1 MSSRSAATFRPV
13 TRVCGHRPGEAGS
26 LRVELDGAQA
36 EVAIARDGSVRL
48 RAAPGELPP
57 DDAEAVGFEP
67 WRGSAAVP
75 FAEEDGRLLLAFDGA
90 EGGATVEIT
99 PQPFAVRVFD
109 REGRLVAALSD
120 LAFGPGSADGARGG
134 ADRARGGAGR
144 IAVAAAPTERFFGF
158 GEKTGS
164 LDKRGARLAF
174 RNQDANLRLDRDPLY
189 VSIPFFLA
197 FRPETAFARG
207 ILLHSI
213 APSLFDV
220 AKEDPERVVLETLT
234 GGIDVTVFPGPLP
247 ADVVRR
253 YTARTGRT
261 PLPPL
266 WALGHH
272 QSRWSYR
279 SEEEV
284 REVARELRRRRL
296 PTDVIHL
303 DIDHMDGYRVFTWD
317 RRRFRDPATLLKEL
331 GAQGFRVVTIVDP
344 GVKVDLRYPV
354 FRDGRSKDVFCRRAD
369 GGLYTLRVWPGDA
382 ALPDFNREDVRT
394 WWGEQHRPLLAA
406 GVAGIWNDMN
416 EPAGWVRELRIGR
429 VNLPYRLQDTT
440 AMRQAHPVD
449 PERKVPH
456 ELVRNVYGQQEC
468 RATRGFLEREAP
480 DRRAFVLSRSGY
492 AGIQRFAA
500 IWTGDNASR
509 WSHLRL
515 SIPMLLNLSLSG
527 VAFCGADIGG
537 FAWNCTPELYARW
550 IQIGALYP
558 FARTHSM
565 LFARRQEP
573 WRFGPRVEA
582 IAQRALELRMRLL
595 PYLYGLFRDAEEAG
609 APVWRPLFYEF
620 PTDPASATVEDQVMI
635 GPALLAAPVL
645 ERGARERTV
654 YLPPGTW
661 FSFDDDARYAGGQ
674 RITVSAKLER
684 IPLFVR
690 AGSVLPLREAVQHT
704 GEAARAPLSLDVFP
718 GADSESA
725 LYEDDGESRAY
736 RHGAFART
744 PLRVRDRA
752 GGRLRI
758 ELGAREGGYTIERRA
773 LRIVVRAAPPPR
785 TVWLDARPLA
795 ASAGA
800 LGYEAVAGRVAVRFD
815 DDGHARAVELD
826 PAP

>member
-1 MSSRSAATFRPV
+1 MSSRRAASFRPV
-13 TRVCGHRPGEAGS
+13 SRVRGHRRGGPGS
-26 LRVELDGAQA
+26 LRIDLDGAQA
-36 EVAIARDGSVRL
+36 EVAIARDGAVRL
-48 RAAPGELPP
+48 RAAPGEIARE
-57 DDAEAVGFEP
+57 DTEAIGFEP
-67 WRGSAAVP
+67 WRASAAVP

-90 EGGATVEIT
+90 EGGATVEIV

-109 REGRLVAALSD
+109 REGRIVAALSD
-120 LAFGPGSADGARGG
+120 LAFGPE
-134 ADRARGGAGR
+134 GAGR
-144 IAVAAAPTERFFGF
+144 IAFAAASTERFFGF
-158 GEKTGS
+158 GEKCGG
-164 LDKRGARLAF
+164 LDKRGTQLVM
-174 RNQDANLRLDRDPLY
+174 RNQDANVRLDRDPLY
-189 VSIPFFLA
+189 VSIPFFVA
-197 FRPETAFARG
+197 FRPEAAFARG
-207 ILLHSI
+207 ILLHSL
-213 APSLFDV
+213 APSRFDV
-220 AKEDPERVVLETLT
+220 AKADPERVEMETLT

-247 ADVVRR
+247 SEVVRR

-279 SEEEV
+279 SEREV
-284 REVARELRRRRL
+284 RAVARELRQRRL
-296 PTDVIHL
+296 PTDAIHL
-303 DIDHMDGYRVFTWD
+303 DIDHMDGFRVFTWD
-317 RRRFRDPATLLKEL
+317 RRRFPDPAGLLKEL
-331 GAQGFRVVTIVDP
+331 GAQGFRVVPIVDP
-344 GVKVDLRYPV
+344 GVKVDPRNPL

-382 ALPDFNREDVRT
+382 ALPDFNREDVRA

-429 VNLPYRLQDTT
+429 VNLPYRPQDTT
-440 AMRQAHPVD
+440 TLRQAHPAE
-449 PERKVPH
+449 PERRVPH
-456 ELVRNVYGQQEC
+456 EHVRNVYGQQEC
-468 RATRGFLEREAP
+468 RATRGFLEGEAP

-515 SIPMLLNLSLSG
+515 SLPMLLNLSLSG

-550 IQIGALYP
+550 MQIGALYP

-573 WRFGPRVEA
+573 WRFGARVEA
-582 IAQRALELRMRLL
+582 IARRALELRMRLL
-595 PYLYGLFRDAEEAG
+595 PYLYGLFREAEETG

-620 PTDPASATVEDQVMI
+620 PTDPASAAVEDQVMV

-645 ERGARERTV
+645 ERGARERAV
-654 YLPPGTW
+654 QLPPGTW
-661 FSFDDDARYAGGQ
+661 FSLDDDARYAGG
-674 RITVSAKLER
+674 RRVVVPAPLER

-690 AGSVLPLREAVQHT
+690 AGAVLPMREAAQHA
-704 GEAARAPLSLDVFP
+704 GAVGRAPLSLEVFP
-718 GADSESA
+718 GTDSESV
-725 LYEDDGESRAY
+725 LYEDDGESTAY
-736 RHGAFART
+736 RRGAFART
-744 PLRVRDRA
+744 NLRVRDRA
-752 GGRLRI
+752 GGRLRL
-758 ELGAREGGYTIERRA
+758 ELGAREGAYAIERRT
-773 LRIVVRAAPPPR
+773 LEVVVRAAPPPR

-800 LGYEAVAGRVAVRFD
+800 PGYAAEAGRVTVRFE